1 MQADHFTLLRYE
13 TLDAAFQK
21 SREGNTLRG
30 HSRLYKLLEIPLIVV
45 YQD

>member
-1 MQADHFTLLRYE
+1 MQADHFTPLRYE

-21 SREGNTLRG
+21 SREGNS
-30 HSRLYKLLEIPLIVV
+30 HLYKLLEIPLIVV